1 MKPIKLIMSA
11 FGPYADKV
19 EIDFSVFDKKGLFL
33 ISGDT
38 GAGKTTLFD
47 AICFACYGKASSE
60 RRDTRSLRSEYAK
73 DSTESYVDFY
83 FSHQGKNYHVY
94 RTPQYERRKLRGE
107 GMVAAK
113 EKAILYLEGESP
125 IEGIKEVSGAIEEL
139 LHIDVNQYKQVAMIA
154 QGEFWNLLN
163 AKTDER
169 TAILRTIFMTSGYKN
184 IEYKLKER
192 VDRAFGSFK
201 DSGKSIVQYFN
212 GAKAARDS
220 DLFEEL
226 SDLQMRAGRS
236 ESAWNI
242 AEMINCLTAIDLADD
257 ATLKEVEGE
266 LAEAEGRLKELQGAL
281 AGAEK
286 NNEFITRL
294 EKLEKRKDELEARK
308 SEIEEKEKILEKQ
321 KAAVI
326 NVKPTYDN
334 RKDRIRAMEAAE
346 KEKILTEKE
355 LTEAAGALKEAEKQL
370 EESKKRENEKE
381 SLSVKVKQ
389 ISEDEPK
396 YSERETV
403 TGKLEIL
410 KKAAEGIDR
419 EERALSEDEKAL
431 RGEIE
436 SLKGTVSELRDKP
449 TELEKKRAELDAV
462 GKLIDKVSDAV
473 DRQIPGYNVKEKAYE
488 ESKKAA
494 FEARNEYENAQ
505 TARNE
510 AERILDGCRAG
521 ILAEL
526 LRDGE
531 PCPVCGAK
539 THPSPA
545 KLPDESVTEAEFNR
559 LKEVEE
565 KAGRKKEKA
574 VSEAEGAKKAFET
587 FEDSLRTILLD
598 CLEDDIYG
606 ATDVEGLSTDELILR
621 INTEKKDL
629 CSSLRAKKSEAEQ
642 LSKAVTELGKAS
654 ENLDKAQGERTVALE
669 ERKKKN
675 SEAKQR
681 NREETVAAE
690 TRKNGLAALTYR
702 SWAEASEARKTA
714 QTEIESIEKAITAAV
729 NGKENAAK
737 KEASTK
743 AKLDEQRR
751 NLENLQKDEEAL
763 KEKFVQILSVNGFAN
778 EAEFL
783 SFVVSEKILDSEQKE
798 INDYKTEVKSIDDRI
813 QTARADAE
821 GKELIDIT
829 ELAEKTGNG
838 EIAVGEIRKRQNEIK
853 NRKSNNGEIIRNISG
868 QKKAYETSQAE
879 YSVCLKLYKL
889 VKGDT
894 GTGRITLE
902 QYIQAAGFDGIIQAA
917 NRRLFPMS
925 DGQFELHRQEES
937 LGKKSNTFLD
947 LEVLDNFT
955 GHRRPVGNLSG
966 GESFKA
972 SLSLAL
978 GLSDTVSSNMG
989 GVQMDALFIDEG
1001 FGTLDRKS
1009 IDSAMDIL
1017 IKLSG
1022 SNKLVGVISH
1032 REELIEN
1039 IPQQIKV
1046 SKGKEGS
1053 MITIETE

>member
-139 LHIDVNQYKQVAMIA
+139 LHIDVNQFKQVAMIA

-201 DSGKSIVQYFN
+201 DSGKSIVLYFN

-257 ATLKEVEGE
+257 AMLKEVEGE

-294 EKLEKRKDELEARK
+294 EKLEKRKAELEARK

-355 LTEAAGALKEAEKQL
+355 LTEATGALKEAEKQL

-381 SLSVKVKQ
+381 SLYVKVKQ

-396 YSERETV
+396 YFERETV

-419 EERALSEDEKAL
+419 GL
-431 RGEIE
+431 
-436 SLKGTVSELRDKP
+436 
-449 TELEKKRAELDAV
+449 
-462 GKLIDKVSDAV
+462 
-473 DRQIPGYNVKEKAYE
+473 
-488 ESKKAA
+488 
-494 FEARNEYENAQ
+494 
-505 TARNE
+505 
-510 AERILDGCRAG
+510 
-521 ILAEL
+521 
-526 LRDGE
+526 
-531 PCPVCGAK
+531 CG
-539 THPSPA
+539 
-545 KLPDESVTEAEFNR
+545 F
-559 LKEVEE
+559 
-565 KAGRKKEKA
+565 
-574 VSEAEGAKKAFET
+574 
-587 FEDSLRTILLD
+587 
-598 CLEDDIYG
+598 C
-606 ATDVEGLSTDELILR
+606 
-621 INTEKKDL
+621 
-629 CSSLRAKKSEAEQ
+629 Q
-642 LSKAVTELGKAS
+642 
-654 ENLDKAQGERTVALE
+654 
-669 ERKKKN
+669 
-675 SEAKQR
+675 
-681 NREETVAAE
+681 
-690 TRKNGLAALTYR
+690 
-702 SWAEASEARKTA
+702 
-714 QTEIESIEKAITAAV
+714 
-729 NGKENAAK
+729 
-737 KEASTK
+737 
-743 AKLDEQRR
+743 
-751 NLENLQKDEEAL
+751 
-763 KEKFVQILSVNGFAN
+763 
-778 EAEFL
+778 
-783 SFVVSEKILDSEQKE
+783 
-798 INDYKTEVKSIDDRI
+798 
-813 QTARADAE
+813 
-821 GKELIDIT
+821 
-829 ELAEKTGNG
+829 
-838 EIAVGEIRKRQNEIK
+838 
-853 NRKSNNGEIIRNISG
+853 
-868 QKKAYETSQAE
+868 
-879 YSVCLKLYKL
+879 
-889 VKGDT
+889 
-894 GTGRITLE
+894 
-902 QYIQAAGFDGIIQAA
+902 
-917 NRRLFPMS
+917 
-925 DGQFELHRQEES
+925 
-937 LGKKSNTFLD
+937 
-947 LEVLDNFT
+947 
-955 GHRRPVGNLSG
+955 
-966 GESFKA
+966 
-972 SLSLAL
+972 
-978 GLSDTVSSNMG
+978 
-989 GVQMDALFIDEG
+989 
-1001 FGTLDRKS
+1001 
-1009 IDSAMDIL
+1009 
-1017 IKLSG
+1017 
-1022 SNKLVGVISH
+1022 
-1032 REELIEN
+1032 
-1039 IPQQIKV
+1039 
-1046 SKGKEGS
+1046 
-1053 MITIETE
+1053 